1 MNLTITKKLIIVVVA
16 ALSHASHAIAG
27 QLCKNTGSVYV
38 CVEWTGSDPVEDV
51 DVRFD
56 FSDATKPD
64 VEFLT
69 GSTSW
74 QVYAQASPESAS
86 LRDLGDITIDP
97 EIDSTEDFHLLIKH
111 PTNSLGGARDVESI
125 TLTDTD
131 WTGHSLIA
139 SDSKLFGDLNGDLVL
154 AKDSGGTGGEADG
167 FTISGD
173 LLGNVDSQV

>member
-1 MNLTITKKLIIVVVA
+1 MMIVFAITVA
-16 ALSHASHAIAG
+16 AFATTVDAG
-27 QLCKNTGSVYV
+27 ILCKDTGSVWV
-38 CVEWTGSDPVEDV
+38 CVERSGSNPTEDV
-51 DVRFD
+51 DVSFPA
-56 FSDATKPD
+56 SDATKPD